1 MSASLD
7 SLRSAIPLLLGAFG
21 AFGLIAIAALG
32 VWGGERPR
40 LRKRLQ
46 RAVGRGRPAPG
57 DPAARTVRRDDADS
71 SIRTLD
77 RLIKR
82 LLPRPAVLRE
92 RLAATGRHITLGVY
106 VLASLLV
113 GLLTVVTLEVGLGL
127 KPLVAI
133 LFGVGAALGLPHM
146 LVKFMIARRQ
156 RRFGLYFPEAI
167 DLIVRGLKSGLPIAE
182 SIKVVSQELPDPVNV
197 EFRKIIE
204 SFSLGM
210 TLDQALLAASRRID
224 LADFR
229 FFVISLSVQQE
240 TGGNL
245 AETLEN
251 LTTILR
257 KRRQM
262 KLKIRAMSSE
272 ARASAMIVGSLPF
285 IIFFVLLF
293 MKPDYA
299 MLMIHD
305 HRGHLMLGAALGTL
319 LTGVATMVKMAKFEI

>member
-1 MSASLD
+1 MNGALD
-7 SLRSAIPLLLGAFG
+7 PFDSAIPVVLGALLGLA
-21 AFGLIAIAALG
+21 LIAVAAMGL
-32 VWGGERPR
+32 WGGEQER

-46 RAVGRGRPAPG
+46 RVASRGRPAAG
-57 DPAARTVRRDDADS
+57 DPAAASVRRDDTDS

-92 RLAATGRHITLGVY
+92 RLAATGRRITLGVY
-106 VLASLLV
+106 LLASLLV
-113 GLLTVVTLEVGLGL
+113 GLLTVVALEAGLGL
-127 KPLVAI
+127 KPLVSI

-146 LVKFMIARRQ
+146 LIKFMIARRI
-156 RRFGLYFPEAI
+156 RKFGLYFPEAI

-182 SIKVVSQELPDPVNV
+182 SIKVVSQELPEPVSI
-197 EFRKIIE
+197 EFRKIID
-204 SFSLGM
+204 SFSLGL
-210 TLDQALLAASRRID
+210 TLDEALAAASRRID
-224 LADFR
+224 MAEFR

-251 LTTILR
+251 LTIILR

-285 IIFFVLLF
+285 IIFLVLLF
-293 MKPDYA
+293 MKPDYV

-305 HRGHLMLGAALGTL
+305 HRGHLLLGAALGTL